1 MNLKILL
8 IGCATMVAASPATAQ
23 NMPLSVFMP
32 KVEKLQSSGMMAMFS
47 SDVKVMTGEVKA
59 GFKDYRAELKLE
71 TASGH
76 PSSCPPDKVPVDSN
90 DLLKSFAT
98 VPKEQ
103 RAITTV
109 KQAVGRYMAQHYPCK
124 H

>member
-1 MNLKILL
+1 VTLKIVL
-8 IGCATMVAASPATAQ
+8 IGCATLVASSPVVAQ

-47 SDVKVMTGEVKA
+47 SEVKVVTSEVKA
-59 GFKDYRAELKLE
+59 GFKDYRADLKLE
-71 TASGH
+71 TSTGH
-76 PSSCPPDKVPVDSN
+76 PSSCPPEKVPVDSN
-90 DLLKSFAT
+90 ELLKSFAT
-98 VPKEQ
+98 VPREQ
-103 RAITTV
+103 RANTTV